1 MQDKQLLI
9 VGIDPGTTLGY
20 SVLDIDSGIIEVGSS
35 KLFNFDSLV
44 AKLTSLGKV
53 VIIGTDKR
61 KVPAFI
67 DRLRRKLGAKLITPP
82 KDLKKKEKSSLAF
95 GYKVRNTHEKDALS
109 SAIFSYNKLKPLLN
123 KIDSFLN
130 ICNKRKYSSA
140 VKELLLI
147 ENNLNISSALQ
158 LAESSMLKKRQKS
171 AGNIFHEI
179 EKPAS
184 FIKKEDFDA
193 FKKRNTRLE
202 KDLKL
207 LRNHTVSLK
216 DELAKCKKNL
226 QLLEYKKLPILSNKK
241 AKEIMKFRGKR
252 IYCLSSQIESM
263 KKENLFM
270 KDKIEQIYSFLSNL
284 NENILLKKLD
294 TLSWLEFSKKN
305 KVLNIM
311 HDDILLV
318 ENPNIISNKTLDS
331 LKDIVNVIIH
341 RQDISRKLKDNL
353 GFIFINSKELE
364 ITENELFGSVNKKMF
379 DKLKN
384 NKELLNTIIKE
395 YKNKKE
401 DSLS

>member
-1 MQDKQLLI
+1 
-9 VGIDPGTTLGY
+9 
-20 SVLDIDSGIIEVGSS
+20 
-35 KLFNFDSLV
+35 
-44 AKLTSLGKV
+44 
-53 VIIGTDKR
+53 
-61 KVPAFI
+61 
-67 DRLRRKLGAKLITPP
+67 
-82 KDLKKKEKSSLAF
+82 
-95 GYKVRNTHEKDALS
+95 
-109 SAIFSYNKLKPLLN
+109 
-123 KIDSFLN
+123 
-130 ICNKRKYSSA
+130 
-140 VKELLLI
+140 
-147 ENNLNISSALQ
+147 
-158 LAESSMLKKRQKS
+158 
-171 AGNIFHEI
+171 
-179 EKPAS
+179 
-184 FIKKEDFDA
+184 
-193 FKKRNTRLE
+193 
-202 KDLKL
+202 
-207 LRNHTVSLK
+207 
-216 DELAKCKKNL
+216 
-226 QLLEYKKLPILSNKK
+226 
-241 AKEIMKFRGKR
+241 
-252 IYCLSSQIESM
+252 
-263 KKENLFM
+263 
-270 KDKIEQIYSFLSNL
+270 IYSFLSNL